1 MASGM
6 IRFFTGRVT
15 QSIGTAPASASNPA
29 FTMLYRSVVVREARL
44 MAYIDVFVVFAFM
57 TLLAFPFIF
66 LMKRSVAEGGA
77 AMH

>member
-6 IRFFTGRVT
+6 IRFFAGRVT
-15 QSIGTAPASASNPA
+15 RSIGTAPGSASDQGFPTLER
-29 FTMLYRSVVVREARL
+29 FVVVREARL
-44 MAYIDVFVVFAFM
+44 MAYLDVFVVFALM
-57 TLLAFPFIF
+57 TLLAFSFVF